1 MMIALQVGVTLL
13 LVATIFLLRRRKRL
27 RYQPYLLTLPES
39 KTRHAAFFERYDPHG
54 IPIDVV
60 YGVNTKNIENART
73 FERQVDSRYMKKAV
87 EMHYNHTERRP
98 NITYFNLGAIGAMQG
113 HLSVHERARR
123 RGVKY
128 ALVLEDNVM
137 VNDSSFFGEVQTV
150 IDALGDDFE
159 MVFFH
164 CLSRFPDREG
174 HRPGFEKLRWISSMK
189 CYLMHVP
196 NMEKYVSKYLPQ
208 DNHIDH
214 KVEDL
219 IAEGARVFYRDLRHY
234 IEINRSMHSTIGHS
248 KHDDPDFFSRQY
260 PDASARELLD
270 GF

>member
-1 MMIALQVGVTLL
+1 MIALQVGVTLMIVL
-13 LVATIFLLRRRKRL
+13 IAFLTRGRRTRLV
-27 RYQPYLLTLPES
+27 YQPYLLTLEDS
-39 KTRHAAFFERYDPHG
+39 TARHGAFFRRYDQHG

-60 YGVNTKNIENART
+60 YGMDTKKVENARK
-73 FERQVDSRYMKKAV
+73 FERHVDSRYMKKAM
-87 EMHYNHTERRP
+87 ELHYNHTARRP
-98 NITYFNLGAIGAMQG
+98 NITFFNLGAIGAMQG
-113 HLSVHERARR
+113 HLSVFERARR
-123 RGVKY
+123 QGVKY

-137 VNDSSFFGEVQTV
+137 VNDSSFFGEVQLT
-150 IDALGDDFE
+150 IDQLGDDFE

-164 CLSRFPDREG
+164 CLSRFPDQEG

-196 NMEKYVSKYLPQ
+196 NMEKYVSMYLPQ

-219 IAEGARVFYRDLRHY
+219 IASGARVFYRDLRRY
-234 IEINRSMHSTIGHS
+234 ISIDRSTNSTIGHS
-248 KHDDPDFFSRQY
+248 KHDDPDYFSRQF
-260 PDASARELLD
+260 PDVGAHHLLG

>member
-1 MMIALQVGVTLL
+1 MIALQVGVTLL
-13 LVATIFLLRRRKRL
+13 IVALILLARRRTRL
-27 RYQPYLLTLPES
+27 AYQPYLLTIPDSVE
-39 KTRHAAFFERYDPHG
+39 RRRGFFEKYNQHG

-60 YGVNTKNIENART
+60 YGVDTKNITNARL
-73 FERQVDSRYMKKAV
+73 FERQVDGAYMKKAV
-87 EMHYNHTERRP
+87 EMHYNPSARRP

-113 HLSVHERARR
+113 HLSVFDRARR
-123 RGVKY
+123 EGVKY
-128 ALVLEDNVM
+128 ALVLEDNVLIH
-137 VNDSSFFGEVQTV
+137 DSSFFGEIQNT

-164 CLSRFPDREG
+164 CLSRFPAQEG

-196 NMEKYVSKYLPQ
+196 NMEKYVSKYVPQ

-214 KVEDL
+214 KIEDL
-219 IAEGARVFYRDLRHY
+219 VADGARVFYRDLRQY
-234 IEINRSMHSTIGHS
+234 ISIDRSKSSTIGHS
-248 KHDDPDFFSRQY
+248 KHDDPDYFSRQF
-260 PDASARELLD
+260 PNARAQELVG

>member
-1 MMIALQVGVTLL
+1 MIALQIGVTLL
-13 LVATIFLLRRRKRL
+13 VVAIIVVLRRRTRL
-27 RYQPYLLTLPES
+27 AYQPYLLTLPDS
-39 KTRHAAFFERYDPHG
+39 KTRHAQFFKRYDQHG

-60 YGVNTKNIENART
+60 YGVDTKKIENARK

-87 EMHYNHTERRP
+87 ELHYNHTERRP
-98 NITYFNLGAIGAMQG
+98 NITFFNLGAIGAMQG
-113 HLSVHERARR
+113 HLSVFERARR
-123 RGVKY
+123 QGVKY

-137 VNDSSFFGEVQTV
+137 VNDSSFFGEVQRT
-150 IDALGDDFE
+150 IETLGDDFE

-164 CLSRFPDREG
+164 CLSRFPDQEG

-196 NMEKYVSKYLPQ
+196 NMERYVSTYLPQ

-219 IAEGARVFYRDLRHY
+219 IAEGARVFYRDLREH
-234 IEINRSMHSTIGHS
+234 IEINRSTHSTIGHS
-248 KHDDPDFFSRQY
+248 EHGDPDFFSRQF
-260 PDASARELLD
+260 PDTSARELVG